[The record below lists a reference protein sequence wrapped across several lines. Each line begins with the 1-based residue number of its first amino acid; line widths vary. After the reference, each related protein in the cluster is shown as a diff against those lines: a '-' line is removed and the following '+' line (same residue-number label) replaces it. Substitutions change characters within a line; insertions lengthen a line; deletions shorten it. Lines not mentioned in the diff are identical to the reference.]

1 MSRSGH
7 FRLESGHHADR
18 WLELDA
24 LFTVPRTLAPFVR
37 AIAAKIAPHGAAIVC
52 GPLTGGAF
60 LAQMMAVE
68 LGVGFSF
75 AQRRAS
81 PDGRSVAYAIPPPLR
96 EAVRDKRVALVDD
109 AISAGSAV
117 RATLTDLES
126 CGASVVVIGALLLV
140 GDRAQAFA
148 SENHLPLEWLEQVG
162 NPLWDPSE
170 CPLCASGAPLNQ
182 I

>member
-1 MSRSGH
+1 M
-7 FRLESGHHADR
+7 D
-18 WLELDA
+18 LDA
-24 LFTVPRTLAPFVR
+24 LFTVPGTVAPFLR
-37 AIAAKIAPHGAAIVC
+37 AIAAKIAPHDAAIVC

-75 AQRRAS
+75 AERRAS
-81 PDGRSVAYAIPPPLR
+81 TDGRSVAYAIPRPLR

-140 GDRAQAFA
+140 GDRAQGFA
-148 SENHLPLEWLEQVG
+148 SEKHLPLEWLDQVG
-162 NPLWDPSE
+162 NPLWEPSE
-170 CPLCASGAPLNQ
+170 CPLCASGVGISEP
-182 I
+182 